1 MWRWRWGSEDMSEAQ
16 SYPYD
21 MTVIVPVYN
30 AEEYLARCV
39 ASLDAQTMPQDCFEV
54 VLVNDGSVDGSLALC
69 QQLAQER
76 SNYVVLSHE
85 NRGVSATRNVGMDAA
100 RGRYLMFLDP
110 DDELSA
116 PSIAHL
122 VATFDQLGDQV
133 DLVTYPLTYHE
144 VERNYDHRHK
154 RQVWL
159 TRTGIYD
166 LDEYPQ
172 IAKNN
177 INVCVRNEGR
187 EGPRFDE
194 RLRLCEDQ
202 RFNTEILSSKAM
214 LGYCFEAEYIYWR
227 YKTGTAATRPL
238 NEESFANVVGNY
250 EYYAQLAQEHRHFAR
265 YAYALI
271 VYDSSWRFRQDRLLP
286 KGVNEEVRVASER
299 RMYDVLAAV
308 PFESWIES
316 PYLSDTLRV
325 YQMQRCSKL
334 DMLEQ
339 IAYENDGT
347 VLRFAD
353 GCDVKLDQPKVTIA
367 WLMRR
372 HDDVLM
378 RGYVYG
384 PSFLLEEEPVLT
396 VQVGEA
402 SIVVPLEPSVCDDER
417 TGISITKAWQFELSL
432 PAMRGKGYDVE
443 SSLAFGKRVVSAF
456 DIRFDLLR
464 CNGRMINGR
473 MREFGDWRVTIEGQK
488 LHVSTIRDLPQ
499 WTMPLVL
506 PLMRV
511 HDKGRTG
518 NYDAKRVNE
527 LREHLPRAL
536 RTMKG
541 RRTWLYDDAL
551 TGTSVLDR
559 LRQDAAADDGVVRK
573 YVVEDACAPQEVYE
587 AGGVPVVRGSEE
599 HITDYLGA
607 EVLVAS
613 SGNLDALRPCDKAVF
628 ERVRDFT
635 RVDQRYVLLAEHPDP
650 RELVAFDECDW
661 DA

>member
-1 MWRWRWGSEDMSEAQ
+1 MADAG
-16 SYPYD
+16 YLYD

-30 AEEYLARCV
+30 ATEYLRRCV
-39 ASLDAQTMPQDCFEV
+39 ASLDAQTASQSSFEV
-54 VLVNDGSVDGSLALC
+54 VLVNDGSVDDSLALC
-69 QQLAQER
+69 REVASAR
-76 SNYVVLSHE
+76 FNYVVIDQV
-85 NRGVSATRNVGMDAA
+85 NQGVSAARNAGMRQA

-116 PSIAHL
+116 SSIAQL

-154 RQVWL
+154 RQAWL
-159 TRTGIYD
+159 TKTGVYD

-172 IAKNN
+172 ISQTT
-177 INVCVRNEGR
+177 INVCVRNEGD
-187 EGPRFDE
+187 EGLRFDE
-194 RLRLCEDQ
+194 RLHLCEDQ
-202 RFNTEILSSKAM
+202 RFNTATLSRKAM
-214 LGYCFEAEYIYWR
+214 LGYCDEAEYIYWH
-227 YKTGTAATRPL
+227 YQTGTAATRPL
-238 NEESFANVVGNY
+238 TEEAFIGIVENF
-250 EYYAQLAQEHRHFAR
+250 EYYVHLAQEHERFAR
-265 YAYALI
+265 YAYALTI
-271 VYDSSWRFRQDRLLP
+271 YDSSWRFRQDRLLP

-308 PFESWIES
+308 PFESWIDS

-334 DMLEQ
+334 DALEQ

-347 VLRFAD
+347 ILRFAD
-353 GCDVKLDQPKVTIA
+353 GRNVRLDCPKVTIT
-367 WLMRR
+367 WLLRR
-372 HDDVLM
+372 RTDVVV

-384 PSFLLEEEPVLT
+384 PSFLLEQEPTFT
-396 VQVGEA
+396 VQMKGV
-402 SIVVPLEPSVCDDER
+402 SIATPLVPSMCDDEH
-417 TGISITKAWQFELSL
+417 TGASITKAWQFELSL
-432 PAMRGKGYDVE
+432 PAMGGESYDVKM
-443 SSLAFGKRVVSAF
+443 SLAFDKRPIPAL

-464 CNGRMINGR
+464 CNGRMINGH

-518 NYDAKRVNE
+518 NYDAERVNE

-541 RRTWLYDDAL
+541 QRIWLYDDAL
-551 TGTSVLDR
+551 MGTSALGR

-573 YVVEDACAPQEVYE
+573 YVVEDACTPQEVYE

-599 HITDYLGA
+599 HITDFLGA
-607 EVLVAS
+607 EMLVAS